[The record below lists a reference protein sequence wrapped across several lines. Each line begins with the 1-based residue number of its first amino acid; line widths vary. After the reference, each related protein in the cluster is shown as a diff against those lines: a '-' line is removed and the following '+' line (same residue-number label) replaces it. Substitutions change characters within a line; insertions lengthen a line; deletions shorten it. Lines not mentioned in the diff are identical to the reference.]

1 MADLATDVPAS
12 DHAFRQRKGVKLR
25 WALIVGLVLAVL
37 IAGAWYHRH
46 ETYGKYQQSTNDAF
60 VQSDAVVVSSRLNG
74 IVERVFVAENQRV
87 RRGDPLIQ
95 IDAREFDAQVRQAAA
110 QVGLA
115 DANVESIRAQIRE
128 QSSTIDQADA
138 QLMSASGRLDYANQQ
153 VVRFAPLV
161 ASGAERGDKL
171 AELRHERQQAAAELA
186 ASRARLAASRRR
198 VQTLQSQIHQITSE
212 RRAAEAQLGSANIN
226 LGAAIVRASI
236 DGVVGNKTVQVGQYV
251 QPGLRMMSIVP
262 VQSVY
267 VEANFKETQLG
278 LMRVGQ
284 PVIVRVDAL
293 GNVDIPGFVQSFSP
307 GTGAQFSLL
316 PPQNATGNFTKI
328 VQRVS
333 VHVEIIAGVEAKRLM
348 VPGMSASVTV
358 DTRSARNA
366 HEVVEREQRLKAQQ
380 R

>member
-293 GNVDIPGFVQSFSP
+293 GNVDIPGFVQRFSP